1 MIATVGM
8 LLALSLQ
15 QVTGTLQESM
25 YLRNADDT
33 TNTVM
38 GKSMVTAALMNA
50 GTLSGEGS
58 SQQPASTEMQEVEA
72 VVPAE
77 EPVTA
82 GVNAADPALTNLLV
96 PPLAPPLNVDDE
108 CDEDKLKCVSGV
120 CMCLTPGRLVGF
132 VPAMASP
139 PPRPVRKRWAK
150 PVASQAFVQLFMP
163 TLPGTDITE
172 IRRLWEFI
180 TGLAS
185 ESMTM
190 REEGSVRSQ
199 RTAAYAR
206 PCGDA
211 SSRHVDPL
219 PPSGKC
225 QRVKRATDDAPTLI
239 TMLEDMTRP
248 GHRKL
253 VEWKSVDASVQVYVV
268 RNPLDHYTAYIKEL
282 DELEPIMPMLLS
294 EALANEALHVQVAGS
309 QLSRPLEGTPEP
321 TDADAN
327 TAQRVSQGH
336 VGGETG
342 NAQGNG
348 KGRRQGSSRKL
359 LRKKG
364 GALEAHPSNISHAGV
379 DAPRGGKAGP
389 IAGALWPQRDF
400 QSWFAYQW
408 LPYVRSITAPQYA
421 HKQKFVIKY
430 EELMEDPSGVIWD
443 FLVSTGVAEKL
454 GISRRIL
461 RAFEKKSLN
470 KNNKK
475 LVDLDKTG
483 DNFDGLTKKYG
494 DPLLIDSTAVTALY
508 MPANAESLTQFG
520 YHFWQEDS
528 ELSMSLRTIEEPEK
542 QERKAAL
549 KLVEQLGSQVH
560 ENTKLY
566 EEVSKD
572 VKRNQ
577 ISAGKVLVMLLLCI
591 GSCIALRLVVLYR
604 ESSKTADQD
613 RSLYREMEKA
623 GSERSEKNIY
633 LELER
638 ASQRIMEQV
647 GRARSMCSS
656 WLPPTETLSNLRM
669 SDLDVQFR
677 FMVSYVQRLVGM
689 QQSSQH
695 SRSSKSSGP
704 EYEWAQQQMKAF
716 NTMRENRARAKQG
729 LPPK

>member
-1 MIATVGM
+1 MGSLSSCEVMTAVAM
-8 LLALSLQ
+8 LLMCILRSTSGTAQEAQFLQ
-15 QVTGTLQESM
+15 Q
-25 YLRNADDT
+25 ADD
-33 TNTVM
+33 
-38 GKSMVTAALMNA
+38 AAR
-50 GTLSGEGS
+50 
-58 SQQPASTEMQEVEA
+58 A
-72 VVPAE
+72 VLKRKD
-77 EPVTA
+77 
-82 GVNAADPALTNLLV
+82 VNAAIMNAVAVAGAEPSPQQEAPVQVQDAAPAGV
-96 PPLAPPLNVDDE
+96 SPVAPPLPESSADLLNPPPSADE
-108 CDEDKLKCVSGV
+108 GCNENKLKCFSGT

-248 GHRKL
+248 GHHKL
-253 VEWKSVDASVQVYVV
+253 VEQKMFDASLQVYVV
-268 RNPLDHYTAYIKEL
+268 RNPLDQFAAYIKEL
-282 DELEPIMPMLLS
+282 DELTPTMPMLMN
-294 EALANEALHVQVAGS
+294 EALANEGLLAQVAGIE
-309 QLSRPLEGTPEP
+309 RFTPP
-321 TDADAN
+321 GAAYQPPGADFI
-327 TAQRVSQGH
+327 TALGLQQGH
-336 VGGETG
+336 EAMVREEKQRTHASGVTG
-342 NAQGNG
+342 
-348 KGRRQGSSRKL
+348 RKL
-359 LRKKG
+359 LGKHGSPREV
-364 GALEAHPSNISHAGV
+364 ADFYDNQAIIEAQKA
-379 DAPRGGKAGP
+379 DRRGP
-389 IAGALWPQRDF
+389 TMDALWPQRDF

-408 LPYVRSITAPQYA
+408 LPYARNITAPQYA

-604 ESSKTADQD
+604 ESSKTADQ
-613 RSLYREMEKA
+613 
-623 GSERSEKNIY
+623 
-633 LELER
+633 
-638 ASQRIMEQV
+638 
-647 GRARSMCSS
+647 
-656 WLPPTETLSNLRM
+656 
-669 SDLDVQFR
+669 
-677 FMVSYVQRLVGM
+677 GM
-689 QQSSQH
+689 IEFLQ
-695 SRSSKSSGP
+695 
-704 EYEWAQQQMKAF
+704 EC
-716 NTMRENRARAKQG
+716 
-729 LPPK
+729 L